1 MKNKIVFKS
10 QKDFVKWVTVSN
22 MFAKSRIMPMVALK
36 QFNSLKA
43 NQRTNIK
50 KAFEEYDQKRRIKI
64 PKGEIDSAWT
74 ISVMVDAHIIAT
86 EYNAV
91 SYTHLAQIHHSYP
104 VEDVRHETTS
114 LNHHRNGGEAHEEV
128 LFQFRR

>member
-22 MFAKSRIMPMVALK
+22 MPMVALK

-86 EYNAV
+86 EYNV
-91 SYTHLAQIHHSYP
+91 DPLTVIMC
-104 VEDVRHETTS
+104 
-114 LNHHRNGGEAHEEV
+114 LNSPCKINERIV
-128 LFQFRR
+128 IK

>member
-1 MKNKIVFKS
+1 M
-10 QKDFVKWVTVSN
+10 
-22 MFAKSRIMPMVALK
+22 

-86 EYNAV
+86 EYNV
-91 SYTHLAQIHHSYP
+91 DPLTVIMC
-104 VEDVRHETTS
+104 
-114 LNHHRNGGEAHEEV
+114 LNSPCKINERIV
-128 LFQFRR
+128 IK

>member
-74 ISVMVDAHIIAT
+74 ISVMVCT
-86 EYNAV
+86 MP
-91 SYTHLAQIHHSYP
+91 HLL
-104 VEDVRHETTS
+104 S
-114 LNHHRNGGEAHEEV
+114 LST
-128 LFQFRR
+128 QFPQVQTILRL

>member
-64 PKGEIDSAWT
+64 PKGEIDSAYIEKLSSYMASSGKQYSSHAAT
-74 ISVMVDAHIIAT
+74 IRSWALRDHPA
-86 EYNAV
+86 
-91 SYTHLAQIHHSYP
+91 P
-104 VEDVRHETTS
+104 VKRTYECKEDES
-114 LNHHRNGGEAHEEV
+114 L
-128 LFQFRR
+128 